1 MGVEAGGLWCGAADD
16 DVARALLTA
25 IVRALGLARA
35 ALLIEE
41 SPGGR
46 LVQCLA
52 HGRVALLSLHPGEP
66 PGNGPW
72 SAALPIHA
80 EGRAVGLLLV
90 ARTEGVPLARADASL
105 AAGLAEGFARLVA
118 HPRLS
123 AELAQSRDLL
133 ARVDRLSALGTL
145 AAGVAHE
152 IRNPLVSV
160 RTFMQLLPE
169 RLHDEDFRTRFRE
182 LALGEVE
189 RIVTLVNDVLTFSRP
204 LPPEL
209 DLADLNELTGSTA
222 RLLEAEARKRGVTLR
237 WRLEE
242 TLPAV
247 SVDDARVKQVLTN
260 VVLNAIEASEPAG
273 RVEVATFAEQ
283 ADGVRWCVVEVA
295 DSGEGVSAAE
305 AERIFDPFFTTK
317 NDGNGLG
324 LWVASRIMNE
334 HGGQI
339 GVRSNGDG
347 GAVFRIRFPVPEG
360 RRGGS
365 A

>member
-1 MGVEAGGLWCGAADD
+1 MGVEAGGLERGADD

-25 IVRALGLARA
+25 IVRALGLSRA

-46 LVQCLA
+46 LVQRLS
-52 HGRVALLSLHPGEP
+52 HGRVAPVSLRPGDVP
-66 PGNGPW
+66 SDGPW
-72 SAALPIHA
+72 SAALPIQA
-80 EGRAVGLLLV
+80 DGRRVGLLLV
-90 ARTEGVPLARADASL
+90 AKVDGAPLARGDGAL
-105 AAGLAEGFARLVA
+105 ATSLAEGLARLVE
-118 HPRLS
+118 HPRLA
-123 AELAQSRDLL
+123 AEVAQSRDLL
-133 ARVDRLSALGTL
+133 ARADRLSALGTL

-169 RLHDEDFRTRFRE
+169 RENDVDFRTRFRE

-209 DLADLNELTGSTA
+209 DLGDLNELTGSTA
-222 RLLEAEARKRGVTLR
+222 RLLAAEARKRGVTLR

-247 SVDDARVKQVLTN
+247 AVDDVRVKQVLTN

-273 RVEVATFAEQ
+273 RVEVATYAEQ
-283 ADGVRWCVVEVA
+283 ENGHRWCVIEVA
-295 DSGEGVSAAE
+295 DSGDGVSPAE
-305 AERIFDPFFTTK
+305 VERIFDPFFTTK

-324 LWVASRIMNE
+324 LWVASRIMQE
-334 HGGQI
+334 HGGEI
-339 GVRSNGDG
+339 GVRNGAA

-360 RRGGS
+360 RHGG
-365 A
+365 AA